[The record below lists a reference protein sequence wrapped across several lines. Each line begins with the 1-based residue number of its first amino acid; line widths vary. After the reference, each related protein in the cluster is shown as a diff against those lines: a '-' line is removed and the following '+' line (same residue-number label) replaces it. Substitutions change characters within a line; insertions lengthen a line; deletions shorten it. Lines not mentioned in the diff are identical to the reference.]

1 MQASVFQRWKTAWR
15 SDAGHNLIPQSC
27 APFEMAP
34 NCREISLF
42 PPVETAG
49 ALSFGLTSNTTSRLT
64 CCCLQEKAE
73 NELLGRS
80 IARTLNLGLMAASI
94 GHLLV
99 LGKILNHVRHGV
111 AWHGAA

>member
-1 MQASVFQRWKTAWR
+1 MMQATANPPSPAPLSNW
-15 SDAGHNLIPQSC
+15 PQTAARC
-27 APFEMAP
+27 HDP
-34 NCREISLF
+34 R
-42 PPVETAG
+42 PVETAG
-49 ALSFGLTSNTTSRLT
+49 AVSFGLTSNTASRLT